1 MFIKV
6 GIHLDNQNIRA
17 VKKKYSWFRL
27 ISGGLFLALFIMI
40 FIQEGTTLISIVN
53 NPDKLDQ
60 WLKFYGPFSMI
71 VYVIFLTLLMVLTPI
86 PSETFLFTG
95 GYLYGT
101 VPGTI
106 CSILVIG
113 LGTLVAF
120 GVARHFGL
128 PFIEKLLPAKY
139 REKFQSTQQNPF
151 FESILFTLFLIPGLP
166 KDALTYIVG
175 FTTTRVLKSFLI
187 VLIARTPSIIVSSY
201 IGANLREQTY
211 QPLFIGISIISLLLI
226 LGFIFKN
233 KILAKSGLGSR

>member
-1 MFIKV
+1 M
-6 GIHLDNQNIRA
+6 DNQNIRT
-17 VKKKYSWFRL
+17 VKKNYPWYRL
-27 ISGGLFLALFIMI
+27 IFGGLFLALSIMI
-40 FIQEGTTLISIVN
+40 FIQEGKTLISIVN

-71 VYVIFLTLLMVLTPI
+71 VYVIVLTLLMVLTPI

-101 VPGTI
+101 FQGTI

-128 PFIEKLLPAKY
+128 PFIEKLLPVKF
-139 REKFQSTQQNPF
+139 REKFQWIQQHPF
-151 FESILFTLFLIPGLP
+151 FESILFLLFLIPGLP
-166 KDALTYIVG
+166 KDALTYIAG
-175 FTTTRVLKSFLI
+175 FTTTRVLKSFLM

-201 IGANLREQTY
+201 IGAHLREQTY
-211 QPLFIGISIISLLLI
+211 QPLFIGLSVISVLLI
-226 LGFIFKN
+226 LGFIFK
-233 KILAKSGLGSR
+233 KRLS